1 MCAFC
6 AQKDDA
12 FAHKL
17 TTNDYSRP
25 CYRLELLRDARALCS
40 VSFSLKVPFL
50 LFILQAFLNLVNCG
64 S

>member
-12 FAHKL
+12 YAHKL

-25 CYRLELLRDARALCS
+25 CYRLELLRDARGLRS
-40 VSFSLKVPFL
+40 VSFFLSVPFL
-50 LFILQAFLNLVNCG
+50 LFILQAFLNLVNRG